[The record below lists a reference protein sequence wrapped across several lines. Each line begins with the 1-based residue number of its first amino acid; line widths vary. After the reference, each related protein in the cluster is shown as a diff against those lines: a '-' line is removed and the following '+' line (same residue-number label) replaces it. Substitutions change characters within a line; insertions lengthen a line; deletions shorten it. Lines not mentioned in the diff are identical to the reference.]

1 MHHITRRHTSSTT
14 RGAGTTESPGR
25 RPSTVTMSSTSS
37 ARRSSRHRVNGAC
50 ARWCA
55 IALVVAVASATF
67 VNDVL
72 VPRARKHWD
81 ERAMPRYDVVVDES
95 SSESEAH
102 RERNV
107 PKTLHTLTLRDDG
120 ETPFPL
126 NFTARMNPGWT
137 TQTYDVRRGGLY
149 MDLKCP
155 EHAEAYRRLKPVAF
169 KADLLRYCI
178 LYTEGGVWMDDDI
191 LLLKSLD
198 ELTANMRRDHLFAFD
213 RRVYKLVGG
222 PGQIWNAF
230 MVAIPRS
237 AVFKRAMMKI
247 SENVAKENH
256 FYHSLYYTG
265 PALLFECAERTDSI
279 ELRWRVQH
287 RDALSAVSRRVADA
301 ETDEEVLLHFKL
313 PRESKHYSQM
323 SRANDIYGSGGGGS
337 SRKIL
342 NSVRCATVR
351 GGACA

>member
-1 MHHITRRHTSSTT
+1 
-14 RGAGTTESPGR
+14 
-25 RPSTVTMSSTSS
+25 MSSTSS
-37 ARRSSRHRVNGAC
+37 ARRSSRYRVNGAC

-237 AVFKRAMMKI
+237 AVFKRAMIKI

-313 PRESKHYSQM
+313 PRASKHYSQM
-323 SRANDIYGSGGGGS
+323 SRANDIYGSGGGS

-342 NSVRCATVR
+342 NIVRCATV
-351 GGACA
+351 GGAACA

>member
-1 MHHITRRHTSSTT
+1 M
-14 RGAGTTESPGR
+14 
-25 RPSTVTMSSTSS
+25 
-37 ARRSSRHRVNGAC
+37 
-50 ARWCA
+50 
-55 IALVVAVASATF
+55 
-67 VNDVL
+67 NDVL

-95 SSESEAH
+95 SSESEH
-102 RERNV
+102 REREV

-265 PALLFECAERTDSI
+265 PALLNNNAGP
-279 ELRWRVQH
+279 V
-287 RDALSAVSRRVADA
+287 
-301 ETDEEVLLHFKL
+301 
-313 PRESKHYSQM
+313 
-323 SRANDIYGSGGGGS
+323 
-337 SRKIL
+337 
-342 NSVRCATVR
+342 
-351 GGACA
+351 

>member
-14 RGAGTTESPGR
+14 RGAGTTESTGR

-137 TQTYDVRRGGLY
+137 TQTYDVRRGGL
-149 MDLKCP
+149 
-155 EHAEAYRRLKPVAF
+155 F
-169 KADLLRYCI
+169 K
-178 LYTEGGVWMDDDI
+178 
-191 LLLKSLD
+191 
-198 ELTANMRRDHLFAFD
+198 
-213 RRVYKLVGG
+213 
-222 PGQIWNAF
+222 
-230 MVAIPRS
+230 
-237 AVFKRAMMKI
+237 FK
-247 SENVAKENH
+247 NP
-256 FYHSLYYTG
+256 T
-265 PALLFECAERTDSI
+265 
-279 ELRWRVQH
+279 
-287 RDALSAVSRRVADA
+287 
-301 ETDEEVLLHFKL
+301 
-313 PRESKHYSQM
+313 
-323 SRANDIYGSGGGGS
+323 
-337 SRKIL
+337 
-342 NSVRCATVR
+342 
-351 GGACA
+351 

>member
-1 MHHITRRHTSSTT
+1 M
-14 RGAGTTESPGR
+14 
-25 RPSTVTMSSTSS
+25 
-37 ARRSSRHRVNGAC
+37 
-50 ARWCA
+50 
-55 IALVVAVASATF
+55 
-67 VNDVL
+67 NDVL

-213 RRVYKLVGG
+213 RSCL
-222 PGQIWNAF
+222 
-230 MVAIPRS
+230 
-237 AVFKRAMMKI
+237 
-247 SENVAKENH
+247 
-256 FYHSLYYTG
+256 LYTS
-265 PALLFECAERTDSI
+265 PSP
-279 ELRWRVQH
+279 
-287 RDALSAVSRRVADA
+287 RDAHESRMPSSA
-301 ETDEEVLLHFKL
+301 
-313 PRESKHYSQM
+313 
-323 SRANDIYGSGGGGS
+323 
-337 SRKIL
+337 
-342 NSVRCATVR
+342 
-351 GGACA
+351 